1 MNDIAYFAYLGKCT
15 VCTDLRYNET
25 AVYTTGQHVKVKKT
39 RRREGGRAEGR
50 EDGKTGRRCLC
61 GTEDRHLHGLIG

>member
-15 VCTDLRYNET
+15 VCTYMYLRYNET
-25 AVYTTGQHVKVKKT
+25 LLSIVKVKKT

>member
-15 VCTDLRYNET
+15 VCTYLRYNET
-25 AVYTTGQHVKVKKT
+25 LLSIVKVKKT

-50 EDGKTGRRCLC
+50 KGGRTERRADGVCVVPRTDIFTG
-61 GTEDRHLHGLIG
+61 